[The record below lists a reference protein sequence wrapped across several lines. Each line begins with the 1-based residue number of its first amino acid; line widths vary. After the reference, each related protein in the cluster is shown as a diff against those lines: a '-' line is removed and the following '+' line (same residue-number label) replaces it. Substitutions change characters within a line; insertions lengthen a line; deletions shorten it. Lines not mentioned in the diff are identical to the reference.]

1 MELATVS
8 VFTGGVL
15 YAVNGFF
22 AGVLGIAGCIA
33 YSPFCLVNFAFSF
46 KSPVACDAPSNF
58 LSLADHFIHCTFHVL
73 LVHVPPL
80 RY

>member
-22 AGVLGIAGCIA
+22 AGVLGIAGCMRTALLLGQHLPSVSI
-33 YSPFCLVNFAFSF
+33 F
-46 KSPVACDAPSNF
+46 VACDAPSNF

-73 LVHVPPL
+73 LVNVPPL
-80 RY
+80 R